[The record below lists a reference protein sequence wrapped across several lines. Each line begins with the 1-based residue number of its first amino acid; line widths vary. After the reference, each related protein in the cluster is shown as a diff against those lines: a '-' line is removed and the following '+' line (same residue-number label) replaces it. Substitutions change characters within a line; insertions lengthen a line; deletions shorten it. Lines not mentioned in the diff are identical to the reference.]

1 MPDPPEPV
9 LPIVRDK
16 VRELLLANSA
26 FRSMPEPERRDLAYG
41 MVRIA
46 SYIAG
51 GERGDNAPAT
61 ALIANALAN
70 EQGRP
75 DTASGD
81 LKNSGAAAAH
91 EGAKSLD
98 ELVDAV
104 EFPKFVGGLI
114 DGVFNA
120 IVTATI
126 KQMEAFAE
134 LVKNVSKSVDDFMKD
149 NVSQNQARD
158 YLTEK
163 YPDHLELDTSSGQPQ
178 VKKKA
183 DADDSQMPDFFSDLG
198 IPSQGQTSIDDDVI
212 EQQVVPAARKRLAMD
227 RQQMLA
233 TMVLM
238 GVNRILVTD
247 GFIKASVVFDLS
259 TKDAVQ
265 RANDRTQTATFHDAT
280 KESRRPGFFGWFSGY
295 STSDRSTNLT
305 VQTVTTQKDE
315 SQSSVDT
322 KAKLAG
328 EVNVRFRTEAFP
340 LEKMAELI
348 SPDMRN
354 KGRLPQRQPAQQPA
368 QPAGVQAVAP
378 LPPMPALPGSAP
390 AAPAVHNR

>member
-1 MPDPPEPV
+1 MPTPPEPV

-16 VRELLLANSA
+16 VRELLLESPSY
-26 FRSMPEPERRDLAYG
+26 RSLPDAERRDLAHG

-51 GERGDNAPAT
+51 GERGDNAPAV
-61 ALIANALAN
+61 ALVGGALAN
-70 EQGRP
+70 APPPRP

-81 LKNSGAAAAH
+81 MQNSGAAAAH
-91 EGAKSLD
+91 EGASVLG

-104 EFPKFVGGLI
+104 DFPKFVAGLI

-120 IVTATI
+120 IVTASI

-158 YLTEK
+158 YLAEK
-163 YPDHLELDTSSGQPQ
+163 YPDHLEVDTSSGQPQ

-183 DADDSQMPDFFSDLG
+183 GADGSQMPDFFADLG
-198 IPSQGQTSIDDDVI
+198 LPSQGGGNVDDAVI
-212 EQQVVPAARKRLAMD
+212 EQEVVPAARKRLAMD

-238 GVNRILVTD
+238 GINRIVVTD

-259 TKDAVQ
+259 TKDAIL
-265 RANDRTQTATFHDAT
+265 RTNDRTRTATFNET
-280 KESRRPGFFGWFSGY
+280 STQSRRPGFFGWFSGY
-295 STSDRSTNLT
+295 TTADRTTNLT
-305 VQTVTTQKDE
+305 VQTVSTYKDE
-315 SQSSVDT
+315 SQSSVET

-328 EVNVRFRTEAFP
+328 EVNVRFKSETFP
-340 LEKMAELI
+340 LEKMADLI
-348 SPDMRN
+348 APDMRD
-354 KGRLPQRQPAQQPA
+354 KVRVPQRQTA
-368 QPAGVQAVAP
+368 PAGAP
-378 LPPMPALPGSAP
+378 LPAPAMPTLPPLPAP
-390 AAPAVHNR
+390 AARN